1 MANHKAYNG
10 HKNWNH
16 WNVSL
21 WLLNDYGLYNLALDH
36 IRGHKGNRDGA
47 ARGILGDLADSDM
60 LKTPDGAPYS
70 YTTIRAALRGLS

>member
-1 MANHKAYNG
+1 MSKHKAYNG
-10 HKNWNH
+10 HRNWNS

-21 WLLNDYGLYNLALDH
+21 WLGNDYRLYNLALDH

-47 ARGILGDLADSDM
+47 VRAILGDLTSLDM